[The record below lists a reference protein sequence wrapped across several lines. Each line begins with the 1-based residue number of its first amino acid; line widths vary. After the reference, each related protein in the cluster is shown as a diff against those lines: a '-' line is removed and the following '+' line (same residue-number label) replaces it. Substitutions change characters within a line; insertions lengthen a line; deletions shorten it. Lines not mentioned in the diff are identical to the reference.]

1 VSYLHRLSLALILL
15 SALTAAK
22 AQEAAPRFTI
32 NALDGETFTNSSLRG
47 RLALIQFW
55 TTWCPYCRG
64 DEPSLES
71 INRAYSGRGL
81 VIIGL
86 DAGESGETV
95 KKYLGQHPR
104 AGHIALTQNTD
115 LVAQFAPDGLPY
127 YVLIDRDG
135 SIAGVQSGGGGEPAL
150 RDLLS
155 RAGLGA
161 SPFNSRGSS
170 EREAPPRAVYPASP
184 KMIEAPRGRGG
195 PPVKAVPPTVFIL
208 KSGERIESRSYTI
221 QDGSLRI
228 TLPKDQRTVPI
239 AELNI
244 KATIAS
250 NHARGIELKIPT
262 NPNEIFL
269 GF

>member
-1 VSYLHRLSLALILL
+1 MSYLYRLPLALILL
-15 SALTAAK
+15 SAATAAR

-32 NALDGETFTNSSLRG
+32 NALDGQTFTNGSLRG
-47 RLALIQFW
+47 RVALIQFW
-55 TTWCPYCRG
+55 TTWCPVCHG
-64 DEPSLES
+64 DEPGLES
-71 INRAYSGRGL
+71 VNRAFSGRGL

-95 KKYLGQHPR
+95 RKYLGQHPR

-161 SPFNSRGSS
+161 SPFNSLGSG

-184 KMIEAPRGRGG
+184 RMIEAPRGRGG
-195 PPVKAVPPTVFIL
+195 PPVKTVPPTVFIL
-208 KSGERIESRSYTI
+208 KSGERIETRTYTI
-221 QDGSLRI
+221 QGGSVHI
-228 TLPKDQRTVPI
+228 TLQKDQRSVPI
-239 AELNI
+239 AELDV